1 MKDRIRLID
10 TTLRDGSHAMS
21 HSFTREQVRNIAAGL
36 DEAGVAII
44 EISHGDGI
52 AGSSINY
59 GFSKTPNMELIEEA
73 ASVIKH
79 ARLGSVSQRR
89 PGSADCHP
97 CDRGGCVTAA
107 HQSRKKHGHVYGGIS
122 DDGAHGQTGA
132 DLRAGQAV

>member
-59 GFSKTPNMELIEEA
+59 GFSETPDM
-73 ASVIKH
+73 S
-79 ARLGSVSQRR
+79 
-89 PGSADCHP
+89 
-97 CDRGGCVTAA
+97 
-107 HQSRKKHGHVYGGIS
+107 
-122 DDGAHGQTGA
+122 
-132 DLRAGQAV
+132 